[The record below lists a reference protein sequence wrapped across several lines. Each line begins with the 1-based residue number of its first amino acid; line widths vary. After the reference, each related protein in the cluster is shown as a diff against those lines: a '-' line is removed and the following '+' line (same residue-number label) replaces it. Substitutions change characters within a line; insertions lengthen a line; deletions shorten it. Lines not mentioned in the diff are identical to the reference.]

1 MSHIK
6 ISPSLL
12 GLCGELRG
20 SVRWRSSADV
30 TFYWQAKSRERE
42 RAAPSSLPRG
52 TSPTPPLVWEIN
64 VIGVAHQPA
73 SIWKEENEGKETR
86 WFSPPGLVSSLWCTV
101 ATHTHTLFF
110 DLLSSIFLGWNLSNQ
125 DGGYTVQPNSVVY
138 TVICTSNL
146 HLCWTLLW
154 LIILQCHVIRRA
166 QRRPAIKT

>member
-101 ATHTHTLFF
+101 ATHTHTHCSLIFCH
-110 DLLSSIFLGWNLSNQ
+110 LSSLAETSQTRMEVIQCNPTQSFTLWFVLL
-125 DGGYTVQPNSVVY
+125 
-138 TVICTSNL
+138 ICTSAGPYYGWSSSNAMSSEG
-146 HLCWTLLW
+146 HKGGR
-154 LIILQCHVIRRA
+154 Q
-166 QRRPAIKT
+166 